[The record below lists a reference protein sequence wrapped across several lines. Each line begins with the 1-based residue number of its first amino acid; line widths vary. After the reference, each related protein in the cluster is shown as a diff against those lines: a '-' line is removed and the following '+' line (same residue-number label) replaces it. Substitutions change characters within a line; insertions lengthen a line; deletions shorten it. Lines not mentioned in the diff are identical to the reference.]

1 MENLTQKFLRELSN
15 IKDPVVFTGVCVILK
30 VPLYMDEKDE
40 EGKEIPK
47 EFGSLLTELM
57 KSYDCAGR
65 KRKRELLKILRD
77 ANKATGGGVDGPGT
91 EDTETPIQDEKVQ

>member
-15 IKDPVVFTGVCVILK
+15 TRDPVHLLAVCTILK
-30 VPLYMDEKDE
+30 VDIYTDEKDE
-40 EGKEIPK
+40 EEHPIPK
-47 EFGSLLTELM
+47 EFGNLLTELM

-77 ANKATGGGVDGPGT
+77 ANKATGGGVDGLGT
-91 EDTETPIQDEKVQ
+91 ENTETPIQDEKVQ